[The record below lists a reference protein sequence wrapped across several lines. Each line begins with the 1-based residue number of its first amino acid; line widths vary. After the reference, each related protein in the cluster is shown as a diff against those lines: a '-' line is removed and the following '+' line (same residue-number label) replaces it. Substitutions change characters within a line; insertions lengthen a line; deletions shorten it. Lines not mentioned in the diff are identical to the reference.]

1 MTIKETELTHSLMQ
15 LAFAV
20 SVGELIITSG
30 SLKGVTE
37 PNSLDPD

>member
-1 MTIKETELTHSLMQ
+1 MTIKETELTHFLIQ
-15 LAFAV
+15 LAFAAR
-20 SVGELIITSG
+20 VGELIITSG